1 MSTLDRGRDDRE
13 LVGMTILD
21 YYSQTSLEHL
31 EGGGSNVP
39 KTLQHPIFGCLRG
52 GLGVEQVTN
61 IQLPGA
67 ACPSNCFRRILTTIR

>member
-31 EGGGSNVP
+31 EGGGVQCAQNSATPHLWVLARWPRRRTGDKHSTSRRRVP
-39 KTLQHPIFGCLRG
+39 Q
-52 GLGVEQVTN
+52 
-61 IQLPGA
+61 
-67 ACPSNCFRRILTTIR
+67 